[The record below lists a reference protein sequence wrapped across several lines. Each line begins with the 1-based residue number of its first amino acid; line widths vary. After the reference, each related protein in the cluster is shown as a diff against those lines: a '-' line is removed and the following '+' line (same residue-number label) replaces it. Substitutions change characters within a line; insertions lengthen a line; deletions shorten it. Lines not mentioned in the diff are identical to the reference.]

1 MEITGKIK
9 KVMNE
14 QQVTEK
20 FKKREFVI
28 TTKDKYPQDILLQL
42 TQANCEIIDNF
53 SVGDEIKA
61 HFNLRGKE
69 YTNKEGK
76 VSYFTSIE
84 CWKIELAGEKE
95 DANDATPSSDLPF

>member
-1 MEITGKIK
+1 MEITGTLK

-28 TTKDKYPQDILLQL
+28 TTKDKYPQDIILQL
-42 TQANCEIIDNF
+42 TQANCDIIDNF
-53 SVGDEIKA
+53 KVGDEVKA

-84 CWKIELAGEKE
+84 AWKIEMDGERKSN
-95 DANDATPSSDLPF
+95 NDTPEGDGLPF